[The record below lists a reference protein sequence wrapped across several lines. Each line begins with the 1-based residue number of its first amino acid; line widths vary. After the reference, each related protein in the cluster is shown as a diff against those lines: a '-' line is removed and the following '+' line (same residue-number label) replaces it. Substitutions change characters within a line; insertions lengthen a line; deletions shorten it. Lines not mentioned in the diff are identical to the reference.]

1 VSRTEEGA
9 AVSVLRRAVPVDRVR
24 RLVHVGDRLAAAAE
38 SVDAVPGVLA
48 DAAADLPSELVLV
61 WMRRPGSPPV
71 LAAARHED
79 PVRLAAMTA
88 ALEPGPDR
96 PEQADPARDRF
107 ARTTALVVERVL
119 ATGRPLLVPDARTSS
134 GTFAAMLAE
143 HLVGTALVVPVWG
156 RAEPVGV
163 LVVARGPGRPAFG
176 TEDLDFAL
184 VLGRRAGTTFETA
197 QLIATVRRQ
206 AALMD
211 AVSDAVIAIDRAG
224 LVTAW
229 NATAAKIYGIPAD
242 DAVGRRFTDLVTVD
256 YTDGDAASVV
266 AQVVTAGTWHGRVT
280 MRSVAGA
287 VVDIDSSVAA
297 THDGHGA
304 VDGMVAVNRDL
315 TEVATARPSATAQ
328 ERFTRDL
335 MEALDS
341 RAAVVD
347 TAGVVVACNARW
359 TAGTT
364 ERDRCV
370 CGPVPDGADWLAAL
384 HRSSLADVTRFAAEV
399 EEVIGGARP
408 LARLECRCVDGGP
421 ERATA
426 VEVAGLHEAGGG
438 AVVVQSDVSWR
449 RRLQDE
455 LSHRATHD
463 ELTGLPN
470 RAALVER
477 LGASV
482 DRLDGGQ
489 MLAVLFCD
497 LDGFKDIND
506 GLGHAVGDQVLIA
519 VARRLR
525 QRCRSAD
532 VVARFGG
539 DEFVVVLPVPDV
551 GRARAT
557 AERLVEALS
566 EPITV
571 GDAEVAPGASIGVTV
586 VDRRPPGDDPVGTLL
601 RDADTAMYHAKERG
615 RGRHELFDARLRVDI
630 SSRLEYAS
638 ALRRAIGNHEMAL
651 RFQGR
656 RYCGD
661 RRLAGVEA
669 LLRWTHPALGA
680 VPPDV
685 FVPIAERT
693 GGIVDVGGWA
703 LQQALAQMSEV
714 EERRL
719 AVAVNVSPRQLS
731 APRFVEKV
739 DAALASSGLEPSRVV
754 LEITERA
761 LVDDPS
767 QARSVLTDLRR
778 LGVTIALDDFGTGW
792 SSMSYLRTLPV
803 DVIKI
808 DRSFVADLPSD
819 PDACAVVSAVL
830 GLGHGMGLVVV
841 AEGVEREDQ
850 LAVLRDMGC
859 DEYQGFID
867 GRPDLLREVLSAGRR
882 AEDHRPAEVLPETAG
897 GPAAHR

>member
-1 VSRTEEGA
+1 MSRTSEDA
-9 AVSVLRRAVPVDRVR
+9 APTVQRRGLPADRVR
-24 RLVHVGDRLAAAAE
+24 RLVDLGDRLAHAAE
-38 SVDAVPGVLA
+38 SIEAVPPLLA
-48 DAAADLPSELVLV
+48 EAAAGLPADLALV
-61 WMRRPGSPPV
+61 WSRRDGRAPV
-71 LAAARHED
+71 LATTWHPD
-79 PVRLAAMTA
+79 PVRVAAATA
-88 ALEPGPDR
+88 MFGGDR
-96 PEQADPARDRF
+96 TDDPV
-107 ARTTALVVERVL
+107 ARTVVAAVRHVVGS
-119 ATGRPLLVPDARTSS
+119 GRPLVLGEANASS
-134 GTFAAMLAE
+134 GALGRG
-143 HLVGTALVVPVWG
+143 LVERCVASAVVVPVWG
-156 RAEPVGV
+156 RREPVGALV
-163 LVVARGPGRPAFG
+163 LTRGPQLPAFDA
-176 TEDLDFAL
+176 EDVDFAL
-184 VLGRRAGTTFETA
+184 VLGRRAGVAWETA
-197 QLIATVRRQ
+197 LLLAEVRRQ

-211 AVSDAVIAIDRAG
+211 AVTDAVVAVDRDG
-224 LVTAW
+224 VVTAW
-229 NATAAKIYGIPAD
+229 NAAAGRIYGIGTE
-242 DAVGRRFTDLVTVD
+242 DATGRRLTDLLRVEYPDETAA
-256 YTDGDAASVV
+256 DAAARVLATGS
-266 AQVVTAGTWHGRVT
+266 WHGRVR
-280 MRSVAGA
+280 MHSAAGS
-287 VVDIDSSVAA
+287 VVDVDSRVTATYDAA
-297 THDGHGA
+297 GG

-315 TEVATARPSATAQ
+315 TEVMAARSAASAQ
-328 ERFTRDL
+328 ERITRDL
-335 MEALDS
+335 MDALDS
-341 RAAVVD
+341 RAAVLD
-347 TAGVVVACNARW
+347 ELGLVVACNSRW
-359 TAGTT
+359 TAGLG

-370 CGPVPDGADWLAAL
+370 CGPVAAGEDWLAAL
-384 HRSSLADVTRFAAEV
+384 RHSRLPDVLRFADEV
-399 EEVIGGARP
+399 EDVVRGRRP
-408 LARLECRCVDGGP
+408 LTRLECGCLEGGP

-426 VEVAGLHEAGGG
+426 IEVAGLHDAGGG

-455 LSHRATHD
+455 LAHRAMHD

-470 RAALVER
+470 RAALMER

-482 DRLDGGQ
+482 ERLDGET

-506 GLGHAVGDQVLIA
+506 GLGHSVGDQVLVS

-586 VDRRPPGDDPVGTLL
+586 VDRRPAGEDPVGTLL

-630 SSRLEYAS
+630 SARLEYAS
-638 ALRRAIGNHEMAL
+638 ALRRAVGNEEMAL

-656 RYCGD
+656 RQCGD

-669 LLRWTHPALGA
+669 LLQWTHPQFGSVSPA
-680 VPPDV
+680 V
-685 FVPIAERT
+685 FVPVAERT
-693 GGIVDVGGWA
+693 GRIVEVGGWA
-703 LQQALAQMSEV
+703 LQQALAELA
-714 EERRL
+714 ELEDRRL
-719 AVAVNVSPRQLS
+719 TVAVNVSPRQLS

-739 DAALASSGLEPSRVV
+739 DSALGASGVEPWRVV
-754 LEITERA
+754 LEITEGA

-803 DVIKI
+803 DILKI
-808 DRSFVADLPSD
+808 DRSFVADLPRD

-841 AEGVEREDQ
+841 AEGVEHEDQ
-850 LAVLRDMGC
+850 LAILRDMGC

-867 GRPDLLREVLSAGRR
+867 GPPAPLREVLASG
-882 AEDHRPAEVLPETAG
+882 
-897 GPAAHR
+897 

>member
-1 VSRTEEGA
+1 VSRTDQSD
-9 AVSVLRRAVPVDRVR
+9 AVSVLRRAVPIDRAR
-24 RLVHVGDRLAAAAE
+24 RMADLGDRFAAGADSA
-38 SVDAVPGVLA
+38 DTVPAVLA
-48 DAAADLPSELVLV
+48 RAAADLPADLGVV
-61 WMRRPGSPPV
+61 WTWPDGDGSPHVSVAHRDDP
-71 LAAARHED
+71 LRAAA
-79 PVRLAAMTA
+79 VTA
-88 ALEPGPDR
+88 LLERAP
-96 PEQADPARDRF
+96 QDRF
-107 ARTTALVVERVL
+107 AGTVQALARHVTG
-119 ATGRPLLVPDARTSS
+119 TGRPVVVNDATVLP
-134 GTFAAMLAE
+134 GAFAATLRE
-143 HLVGTALVVPVWG
+143 HLVGSAAVVPVWG
-156 RAEPVGV
+156 RRSPVGALAV
-163 LVVARGPGRPAFG
+163 TRAPGDRPFSG
-176 TEDLDFAL
+176 EDVDVAL
-184 VLGRRAGTTFETA
+184 VLGRRAGTTLETA
-197 QLIATVRRQ
+197 LLLSQVRRQ

-211 AVSDAVIAIDRAG
+211 AVSDAVVAVDRAG
-224 LVTAW
+224 RVTAW
-229 NATAAKIYGIPAD
+229 NAAAARIYGIAAE
-242 DAVGRRFTDLVTVD
+242 DAIGRPLVDLVVAEHPGGTPVD
-256 YTDGDAASVV
+256 VADEVLRTGAWNGRLRVRSAS
-266 AQVVTAGTWHGRVT
+266 
-280 MRSVAGA
+280 GA
-287 VVDIDSSVAA
+287 VVEVDSSVTA
-297 THDGHGA
+297 TRDPRGG
-304 VDGMVAVNRDL
+304 VDGMVAVDRDL
-315 TEVATARPSATAQ
+315 TEVIAARSAASAQ
-328 ERFTRDL
+328 ARFTRDL
-335 MEALDS
+335 MDALDS

-347 TAGVVVACNARW
+347 PAGVVLAGNTRW
-359 TAGTT
+359 VAGTG
-364 ERDRCV
+364 ERDHCV
-370 CGPVPDGADWLAAL
+370 CGPVAEGSDWVAAL
-384 HRSSLADVTRFAAEV
+384 RRSRLADVSRFVVEV
-399 EEVIGGARP
+399 EEVLRGARTV
-408 LARLECRCVDGGP
+408 ARLECRCFESGP

-426 VEVAGLHEAGGG
+426 IEVTGLQETGG

-455 LSHRATHD
+455 MSHRATHD

-470 RAALVER
+470 RAALIER

-482 DRLDGGQ
+482 ERLDGDR

-506 GLGHAVGDQVLIA
+506 GLGHSVGDQVLVA

-525 QRCRSAD
+525 QRCRQAD

-539 DEFVVVLPVPDV
+539 DEFVVVIPVPDV

-638 ALRRAIGNHEMAL
+638 ALRRAIGNGEMSMRYQA
-651 RFQGR
+651 R
-656 RYCGD
+656 RHCGD

-669 LLRWTHPALGA
+669 LLRWTHPAFGA

-693 GGIVDVGGWA
+693 GRIVEVGGWA
-703 LQQALAQMSEV
+703 LQQALAEV
-714 EERRL
+714 ALVDDRR
-719 AVAVNVSPRQLS
+719 VTVSVNVSPRQLS

-739 DAALASSGLEPSRVV
+739 DGALVASGLEPWRVV
-754 LEITERA
+754 LEITEGA
-761 LVDDPS
+761 LVDDPA

-778 LGVTIALDDFGTGW
+778 LGVSVALDDFGTGW
-792 SSMSYLRTLPV
+792 SSLSYLRTLPV

-808 DRSFVADLPSD
+808 DRSFVADLPGD
-819 PDACAVVSAVL
+819 PDACAVVAAVL

-850 LAVLRDMGC
+850 LEALRDMGC

-867 GRPDLLREVLSAGRR
+867 GHPGRLADVLT
-882 AEDHRPAEVLPETAG
+882 P
-897 GPAAHR
+897 